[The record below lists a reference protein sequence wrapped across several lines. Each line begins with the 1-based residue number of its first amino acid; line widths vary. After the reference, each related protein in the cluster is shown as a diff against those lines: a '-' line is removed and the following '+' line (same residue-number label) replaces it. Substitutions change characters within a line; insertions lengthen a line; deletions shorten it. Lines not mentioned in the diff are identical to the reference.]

1 MLPITHQC
9 LGIITIIIIIIIVII
24 FRSLKIDHGA
34 KVERIG
40 NNTVF
45 VGSTPR
51 GIRRQHFR
59 EMSDK
64 FGFSSQIDF
73 AKAVVRS
80 NDTERWEMLKRYY
93 VTRNPVL
100 SGLSNFS
107 ACEVKSEGRKESES
121 LKRAQRSLKRT
132 QENRSHEISKN
143 AKRKP
148 QNSRAKKGI
157 LGKNMVR
164 EKTRDRLENQEQE
177 ILDSPPRNTA
187 KSSTVSEV
195 SYTVKLKKSAGLIES
210 RDIFKGPAQNG
221 EQSVNSTSAG
231 NCGSKLE
238 EHGFNQTNQLPQEHR
253 KCNSKESQ
261 SNADTEA
268 NIQESSFASASC
280 ASVSI
285 LDVFLSN
292 GSDVGERKHT
302 SANNRVCQVKSCS
315 DKKQDS
321 YFDKRNDK
329 EAFKLKKKPTSILDD
344 FI

>member
-1 MLPITHQC
+1 M
-9 LGIITIIIIIIIVII
+9 
-24 FRSLKIDHGA
+24 
-34 KVERIG
+34 ERIG

-64 FGFSSQIDF
+64 FGFSSQVDF

-93 VTRNPVL
+93 VTSNPVL
-100 SGLSNFS
+100 SGLSNFT
-107 ACEVKSEGRKESES
+107 AYEVKSEGRKESES
-121 LKRAQRSLKRT
+121 LKRAERPLKRT
-132 QENRSHEISKN
+132 QENKSHEMSKN

-157 LGKNMVR
+157 LGKDMVR
-164 EKTRDRLENQEQE
+164 EKTRDRLENQQKE
-177 ILDSPPRNTA
+177 ILDCPPRKTA

-195 SYTVKLKKSAGLIES
+195 SHAVKLKKSAVLIES
-210 RDIFKGPAQNG
+210 RDIFKGPAHNG

-231 NCGSKLE
+231 NCLSKLE
-238 EHGFNQTNQLPQEHR
+238 ECGFNETNELSQEHR
-253 KCNSKESQ
+253 KCNSKDSQ
-261 SNADTEA
+261 SNAATEA
-268 NIQESSFASASC
+268 NIQESSFASTSC

-292 GSDVGERKHT
+292 GSDVSERKHT

-315 DKKQDS
+315 DKKQDG
-321 YFDKRNDK
+321 YCDKRNDK

>member
-1 MLPITHQC
+1 MRRFFFL
-9 LGIITIIIIIIIVII
+9 IIYFDFFIIIIFIVII
-24 FRSLKIDHGA
+24 FRSLIIDHGA

-64 FGFSSQIDF
+64 FGFSSQADF

-80 NDTERWEMLKRYY
+80 NDKERWEMLKRYY
-93 VTRNPVL
+93 VTSNPVL
-100 SGLSNFS
+100 SGLSNFT
-107 ACEVKSEGRKESES
+107 ACEVKSEGRKENES
-121 LKRAQRSLKRT
+121 LKRARRSLKRT
-132 QENRSHEISKN
+132 QENRNHEMSKN

-157 LGKNMVR
+157 LGKNMAC

-177 ILDSPPRNTA
+177 ILDCPPRKTA

-195 SYTVKLKKSAGLIES
+195 SHAVKLKKSAGLIES
-210 RDIFKGPAQNG
+210 RDTFKGPTHNG
-221 EQSVNSTSAG
+221 EQSVNST
-231 NCGSKLE
+231 NCGSKLK
-238 EHGFNQTNQLPQEHR
+238 EHAFNHRNQSPQEHR
-253 KCNSKESQ
+253 KYNSKESQ

-268 NIQESSFASASC
+268 NIQESSFASTSC

-315 DKKQDS
+315 DKKQDG
-321 YFDKRNDK
+321 YCNKRNDK

>member
-1 MLPITHQC
+1 M
-9 LGIITIIIIIIIVII
+9 
-24 FRSLKIDHGA
+24 
-34 KVERIG
+34 ERIG

-64 FGFSSQIDF
+64 FGFSSQADF

-80 NDTERWEMLKRYY
+80 NDKERWEMLKRYY
-93 VTRNPVL
+93 VTSNPVL
-100 SGLSNFS
+100 SGLSNFT

-121 LKRAQRSLKRT
+121 LKCAQRSLKRT
-132 QENRSHEISKN
+132 QENRSHEMSKN

-157 LGKNMVR
+157 LGKSMVR

-177 ILDSPPRNTA
+177 ILDSPPRKTV

-195 SYTVKLKKSAGLIES
+195 SHAVKLKKSAGLIDS
-210 RDIFKGPAQNG
+210 GDMFKGPAHIG

-231 NCGSKLE
+231 NYGSKLE
-238 EHGFNQTNQLPQEHR
+238 GHGFNQANQSPQEHR
-253 KCNSKESQ
+253 KYNSEESQ

-268 NIQESSFASASC
+268 KNQESSFASSSF

-302 SANNRVCQVKSCS
+302 SANKRVCQVKSCS
-315 DKKQDS
+315 DEKQDG
-321 YFDKRNDK
+321 YCDKRNDK

>member
-1 MLPITHQC
+1 M
-9 LGIITIIIIIIIVII
+9 
-24 FRSLKIDHGA
+24 
-34 KVERIG
+34 ERIG
-40 NNTVF
+40 KNTVF
-45 VGSTPR
+45 FGSTPR

-64 FGFSSQIDF
+64 FGFSSQADF
-73 AKAVVRS
+73 GKAVVKS
-80 NDTERWEMLKRYY
+80 NDKERWEMLKRYY
-93 VTRNPVL
+93 VTSNPVL
-100 SGLSNFS
+100 SGLSNFT
-107 ACEVKSEGRKESES
+107 ACEVRSEGRKETES

-132 QENRSHEISKN
+132 QENRSHEMSKN

-157 LGKNMVR
+157 LGKNVVR

-177 ILDSPPRNTA
+177 ILDCPPRKTA

-195 SYTVKLKKSAGLIES
+195 SHAVKLKKSAGLIES
-210 RDIFKGPAQNG
+210 SDTFKGPTHNG
-221 EQSVNSTSAG
+221 EQSVNSS

-238 EHGFNQTNQLPQEHR
+238 DHGFNQRNQSPQEHR
-253 KCNSKESQ
+253 KYNSKESQ

-268 NIQESSFASASC
+268 NIQESSFTSTSC
-280 ASVSI
+280 PLVSI

-292 GSDVGERKHT
+292 GSDVSERKHT
-302 SANNRVCQVKSCS
+302 SASNRVCQVKSCS
-315 DKKQDS
+315 DRKQDG
-321 YFDKRNDK
+321 YCDKRNDK

>member
-1 MLPITHQC
+1 M
-9 LGIITIIIIIIIVII
+9 
-24 FRSLKIDHGA
+24 
-34 KVERIG
+34 ERIG
-40 NNTVF
+40 NSTVF

-64 FGFSSQIDF
+64 FGFSSQVDF

-80 NDTERWEMLKRYY
+80 NDTERWEILKRYY
-93 VTRNPVL
+93 VTSNPVL
-100 SGLSNFS
+100 SGLSNFT
-107 ACEVKSEGRKESES
+107 ACEVKSESRKESET
-121 LKRAQRSLKRT
+121 LKRAERSLKRT
-132 QENRSHEISKN
+132 QENKRHEMSKN

-148 QNSRAKKGI
+148 QNCRTKKGI
-157 LGKNMVR
+157 LGKNMFR

-177 ILDSPPRNTA
+177 ILLHCPPRKTA
-187 KSSTVSEV
+187 KSSTVSKV
-195 SYTVKLKKSAGLIES
+195 RHAVKLKKSAGLIDS
-210 RDIFKGPAQNG
+210 GDILKGPAHIG

-238 EHGFNQTNQLPQEHR
+238 EHGFNQTNQSPQEPR
-253 KCNSKESQ
+253 KYSWKESL

-268 NIQESSFASASC
+268 KIQESSFASTSC

-302 SANNRVCQVKSCS
+302 SANKRVCQVKSCS
-315 DKKQDS
+315 DKKQDG
-321 YFDKRNDK
+321 YCDKRNEK
-329 EAFKLKKKPTSILDD
+329 EAFKLKKKPISILDE

>member
-1 MLPITHQC
+1 M
-9 LGIITIIIIIIIVII
+9 IIIIIII

-59 EMSDK
+59 EMSGK
-64 FGFSSQIDF
+64 FGFSSEVDF

-80 NDTERWEMLKRYY
+80 NDTERWEMLKSYY
-93 VTRNPVL
+93 VTRHPVL
-100 SGLSNFS
+100 SGLSNYT
-107 ACEVKSEGRKESES
+107 ACEVKSEGHKESES
-121 LKRAQRSLKRT
+121 LKRAERYLKRT
-132 QENRSHEISKN
+132 QENKSHKMSKN

-148 QNSRAKKGI
+148 QNSRAKRGI

-177 ILDSPPRNTA
+177 ILDCPPRKTA

-195 SYTVKLKKSAGLIES
+195 SHAVKLKKSAGLIES
-210 RDIFKGPAQNG
+210 RDVFKGSAHIG

-238 EHGFNQTNQLPQEHR
+238 EHDFNQTNQSPEEHR
-253 KCNSKESQ
+253 KYNSKESQ

-268 NIQESSFASASC
+268 KILESSFASTSC
-280 ASVSI
+280 ASLSI
-285 LDVFLSN
+285 LDDFLSN

-302 SANNRVCQVKSCS
+302 SANKRVCQVKSCS
-315 DKKQDS
+315 DKKQDD
-321 YFDKRNDK
+321 YCDKRNNK
-329 EAFKLKKKPTSILDD
+329 EAFKFKKKSTSILDE

>member
-1 MLPITHQC
+1 MRRFFFF
-9 LGIITIIIIIIIVII
+9 IIYFDFFIIIIFIVII
-24 FRSLKIDHGA
+24 FRSLIIDHGA

-64 FGFSSQIDF
+64 FGFSSQADF

-80 NDTERWEMLKRYY
+80 NDKDRWEMLKRYY
-93 VTRNPVL
+93 VTSNPVL
-100 SGLSNFS
+100 SGLSNFT
-107 ACEVKSEGRKESES
+107 ACEVKSEGRKENES

-132 QENRSHEISKN
+132 QENRSHEMSKN

-157 LGKNMVR
+157 LGKNMVC
-164 EKTRDRLENQEQE
+164 EKTRDRLKNQEQE
-177 ILDSPPRNTA
+177 ILDCPPRKTA
-187 KSSTVSEV
+187 KSSTVCEV
-195 SYTVKLKKSAGLIES
+195 SHAVKLKKSAGLIES
-210 RDIFKGPAQNG
+210 RDTFKGPTHNG
-221 EQSVNSTSAG
+221 EQSVNST
-231 NCGSKLE
+231 NCGSKPE
-238 EHGFNQTNQLPQEHR
+238 EHAFNQRNQSPQEHR
-253 KCNSKESQ
+253 KYNSKESQ

-268 NIQESSFASASC
+268 NIQESSFASTSC

-292 GSDVGERKHT
+292 GSDIGERKHT

-315 DKKQDS
+315 DKKQDG
-321 YFDKRNDK
+321 YCDKRNEK

>member
-1 MLPITHQC
+1 M
-9 LGIITIIIIIIIVII
+9 
-24 FRSLKIDHGA
+24 
-34 KVERIG
+34 ERIG

-59 EMSDK
+59 QMSDK
-64 FGFSSQIDF
+64 FGFSSQVNF

-80 NDTERWEMLKRYY
+80 NDTERREMLKRYY
-93 VTRNPVL
+93 VTSNPVL
-100 SGLSNFS
+100 SGLSNFT
-107 ACEVKSEGRKESES
+107 AYEVKSEGKESES
-121 LKRAQRSLKRT
+121 LKRAERPLKRT
-132 QENRSHEISKN
+132 QQSKSHEMSKN

-148 QNSRAKKGI
+148 QNSRGKKGI

-164 EKTRDRLENQEQE
+164 EKTRDRLENQRQE
-177 ILDSPPRNTA
+177 ILDCPPRKTA

-195 SYTVKLKKSAGLIES
+195 SHAVKLKKSAVLIES
-210 RDIFKGPAQNG
+210 RDIFKGPAHNG

-231 NCGSKLE
+231 NCGCKLE
-238 EHGFNQTNQLPQEHR
+238 ECGFNQRNQSPQEH
-253 KCNSKESQ
+253 KKYNSKESQ

-268 NIQESSFASASC
+268 NIQESSFASTSC

-315 DKKQDS
+315 DKKQDG
-321 YFDKRNDK
+321 YCNKRNDK

>member
-1 MLPITHQC
+1 MRRFFFL
-9 LGIITIIIIIIIVII
+9 IIYFDFFIIIIFNIII
-24 FRSLKIDHGA
+24 FRSLIIDHGA

-64 FGFSSQIDF
+64 FGFSSQADF

-80 NDTERWEMLKRYY
+80 NDKERWEMLKHYY
-93 VTRNPVL
+93 VTSNPVL
-100 SGLSNFS
+100 SGLSNFT

-132 QENRSHEISKN
+132 QENRSHEMSKN

-148 QNSRAKKGI
+148 QYSRAKKGI
-157 LGKNMVR
+157 LGKNMVC

-177 ILDSPPRNTA
+177 ILDCRPRKTA

-195 SYTVKLKKSAGLIES
+195 SHAVKLKKSAGLIES
-210 RDIFKGPAQNG
+210 RDTFKGPTHYG
-221 EQSVNSTSAG
+221 EQSVNST
-231 NCGSKLE
+231 NCGSKPE
-238 EHGFNQTNQLPQEHR
+238 EHAFNQRNQSPQEHR
-253 KCNSKESQ
+253 KYNSKESQ

-268 NIQESSFASASC
+268 NIQESSFASTSC

-315 DKKQDS
+315 DKKQDG
-321 YFDKRNDK
+321 YCDRRNDK